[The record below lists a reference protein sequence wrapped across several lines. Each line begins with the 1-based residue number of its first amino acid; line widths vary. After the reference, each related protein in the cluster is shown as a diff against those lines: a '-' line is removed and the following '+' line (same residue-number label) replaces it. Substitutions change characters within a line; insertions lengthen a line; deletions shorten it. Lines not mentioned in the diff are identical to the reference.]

1 MPLPRSSSDS
11 NNLTTRERRLL
22 KSLSTPWKIQ
32 DFLNSLPYN
41 IEPDGDTC
49 RSPRRVMRDRTAHCF
64 EAALFAAAAL
74 RANGWPP
81 LILDLMAVRDS
92 DHVIAVYKIKGCW
105 GAIAQ
110 SNFSGIRFR
119 EPIYRTLRELAL
131 SYFEDYFNL
140 KGEKT
145 LRRYSRPVNLS
156 RFDSM
161 GWMTAEEDV
170 WAVAEYLVDIPH
182 TAMFRSNRR
191 MFVDRRLFDAGMVG
205 HRHKI

>member
-1 MPLPRSSSDS
+1 MPLPRSSDPS
-11 NNLTTRERRLL
+11 NELTAREKRLL

-32 DFLNSLPYN
+32 AFLNALPYN
-41 IEPDGDTC
+41 TEPHGDTC

-64 EAALFAAAAL
+64 EGALFAAAAL
-74 RANGWPP
+74 RINGWAP
-81 LILDLMAVRDS
+81 LILDLVAVRDS
-92 DHVIAVYKIKGCW
+92 DHVIAVYKIDGCW
-105 GAIAQ
+105 GSVAL

-119 EPIYRTLRELAL
+119 EPIYRSIRELAV

-140 KGEKT
+140 QGEKT
-145 LRRYSRPVNLS
+145 LRQYSRPVNLS

-182 TAMFRSNRR
+182 TEIFRPNRR
-191 MFVDRRLFDAGMVG
+191 LYVDRRLFDAGMVG
-205 HRHKI
+205 YRK

>member
-1 MPLPRSSSDS
+1 MPLPRSND
-11 NNLTTRERRLL
+11 NPNELTHRERQLL

-41 IEPDGDTC
+41 VEPDGDTC
-49 RSPRRVMRDRTAHCF
+49 RSPRRVMRDKTAHCF

-74 RANGWPP
+74 RINGWPP
-81 LILDLMAVRDS
+81 LILDLVAVRDS
-92 DHVIAVYKIKGCW
+92 DHVIAVYKMDGCW
-105 GAIAQ
+105 GAIAL

-119 EPIYRTLRELAL
+119 EPIYRTVRELAV

-145 LRRYSRPVNLS
+145 LRQYSRPVNLS

-182 TAMFRSNRR
+182 TAMFRPSRR
-191 MFVDRRLFDAGMVG
+191 MYVDKRLFDAGMVG
-205 HRHKI
+205 HRE

>member
-1 MPLPRSSSDS
+1 MPSPRSSDHP
-11 NNLTTRERRLL
+11 NALTTPGRKLL

-41 IEPDGDTC
+41 VEPDGDTC
-49 RSPRRVMRDRTAHCF
+49 RSPRRVMRDKTAHCF

-74 RANGWPP
+74 RINGWPP
-81 LILDLMAVRDS
+81 LILDLVAVRDS
-92 DHVIAVYKIKGCW
+92 DHVIAVYKMDGCW
-105 GAIAQ
+105 GAIAL

-119 EPIYRTLRELAL
+119 EPIYRTVRELAV

-145 LRRYSRPVNLS
+145 LRQYSRPVNLS
-156 RFDSM
+156 RFDSI

-182 TAMFRSNRR
+182 TAMFRPSRR
-191 MFVDRRLFDAGMVG
+191 MYVDKRIFDAGMVG
-205 HRHKI
+205 HRE

>member
-1 MPLPRSSSDS
+1 MPLPRSSD
-11 NNLTTRERRLL
+11 NPNELTTRERKLL

-32 DFLNSLPYN
+32 AFLNALPYN
-41 IEPDGDTC
+41 NEPDGDTC

-74 RANGWPP
+74 RINGWAP
-81 LILDLMAVRDS
+81 LILDLVAVRDS
-92 DHVIAVYKIKGCW
+92 DHVIAVYKIDGCW
-105 GAIAQ
+105 GSIAL

-119 EPIYRTLRELAL
+119 EPIYRTIRELAV

-140 KGEKT
+140 QGEKT
-145 LRRYSRPVNLS
+145 LRQYSRPVNLS

-182 TAMFRSNRR
+182 TAIFHPNRR
-191 MFVDRRLFDAGMVG
+191 LYVDKRLFEAGMVG
-205 HRHKI
+205 YRK

>member
-1 MPLPRSSSDS
+1 MPSPQS
-11 NNLTTRERRLL
+11 NVNLNALTTREKQLL

-41 IEPDGDTC
+41 TEPNGDTC
-49 RSPRRVMRDRTAHCF
+49 RSPRRVMRDKTAHCF

-74 RANGWPP
+74 RINGWPP
-81 LILDLMAVRDS
+81 LILDLVAVRDS
-92 DHVIAVYKIKGCW
+92 DHVIAVYKMNGYW
-105 GAIAQ
+105 GAIAE
-110 SNFSGIRFR
+110 SNYSGLRFR
-119 EPIYRTLRELAL
+119 EPIYRTIRELAI

-145 LRRYSRPVNLS
+145 LRQYSRPVNLS

-191 MFVDRRLFDAGMVG
+191 MYVDKRLFDAGMVG
-205 HRHKI
+205 HRHKM

>member
-1 MPLPRSSSDS
+1 MPLPRSND
-11 NNLTTRERRLL
+11 NPNELTHRERRLL

-41 IEPDGDTC
+41 VEPDGDTC
-49 RSPRRVMRDRTAHCF
+49 RSPRRVMRDKTAHCF

-74 RANGWPP
+74 RINGWPP
-81 LILDLMAVRDS
+81 LILDLVAVRDS
-92 DHVIAVYKIKGCW
+92 DHVIAVYKMDGCW
-105 GAIAQ
+105 GAIAL

-119 EPIYRTLRELAL
+119 EPIYRTVRELAV

-145 LRRYSRPVNLS
+145 LRQYSRPVNLS

-161 GWMTAEEDV
+161 GWMTSEEDV

-182 TAMFRSNRR
+182 TAMFRPSRR
-191 MFVDRRLFDAGMVG
+191 MYVDKRLFDAGMVG
-205 HRHKI
+205 HRTL

>member
-1 MPLPRSSSDS
+1 MPSPHSSDRR
-11 NNLTTRERRLL
+11 NELTSREKRLL
-22 KSLSTPWKIQ
+22 KNLSTPWKIQ

-41 IEPDGDTC
+41 TEPDGDTC

-74 RANGWPP
+74 RINGWPP
-81 LILDLMAVRDS
+81 LILDLVAVRDT
-92 DHVIAVYKIKGCW
+92 DHVIAVYKMDGCW

-110 SNFSGIRFR
+110 SNYSGLRFR
-119 EPIYRTLRELAL
+119 EPIYRTLRELAI
-131 SYFEDYFNL
+131 SYFEDYYNP

-145 LRRYSRPVNLS
+145 LREYSRPVNLS

-170 WAVAEYLVDIPH
+170 WAIAESLVDIPH
-182 TAMFRSNRR
+182 TAMFRSSRR
-191 MFVDRRLFDAGMVG
+191 MWVDQRLYDAGMVG
-205 HRHKI
+205 HRK

>member
-1 MPLPRSSSDS
+1 MPLPRSSKMR
-11 NNLTTRERRLL
+11 NELTTRERKLL

-32 DFLNSLPYN
+32 SFLNSLPYN
-41 IEPDGDTC
+41 NEPDGDTC

-74 RANGWPP
+74 RVNGWAP
-81 LILDLMAVRDS
+81 LILDLVAVRDS
-92 DHVIAVYKIKGCW
+92 DHVIAVYKIDGCW
-105 GAIAQ
+105 GAIAL

-119 EPIYRTLRELAL
+119 EPIYRTIRELAV

-140 KGEKT
+140 QGEKT
-145 LRRYSRPVNLS
+145 LRQYSRPVNLS
-156 RFDSM
+156 RFDSI

-182 TAMFRSNRR
+182 TPIFRPNRR
-191 MFVDRRLFDAGMVG
+191 LYVDKRLFDAGMVG
-205 HRHKI
+205 YRK

>member
-1 MPLPRSSSDS
+1 MPSQRS
-11 NNLTTRERRLL
+11 NRGTELTSQEKRLL
-22 KSLSTPWKIQ
+22 KSLATPWKIQ

-74 RANGWPP
+74 RANGKPP
-81 LILDLMAVRDS
+81 LILDLVAVRDT
-92 DHVIAVYKIKGCW
+92 DHVIAVFRMDGCW

-110 SNFSGIRFR
+110 SNYSGLRFR
-119 EPIYRTLRELAL
+119 EPIYRTIRELAV
-131 SYFEDYFNL
+131 SYFEDYYNPL
-140 KGEKT
+140 GEKT
-145 LRRYSRPVNLS
+145 LREFSRPVNLS

-170 WAVAEYLVDIPH
+170 WAIAEYLVDIPH
-182 TAMFRSNRR
+182 TAMLRSTRR
-191 MFVDRRLFDAGMVG
+191 MYADRRLIDAGLVG
-205 HRHKI
+205 HRK

>member
-1 MPLPRSSSDS
+1 MKPAYG
-11 NNLTTRERRLL
+11 LTSAETRLL

-74 RANGWPP
+74 RMNGSPP
-81 LILDLMAVRDS
+81 LILDMEAVRDT
-92 DHVIAVYKIKGCW
+92 DHVIAIYKMDGCW

-110 SNFSGIRFR
+110 SNYSGLRFR
-119 EPIYRTLRELAL
+119 EPVYGTLRELSM
-131 SYFEDYFNL
+131 SYFEDYYNP

-145 LRRYSRPVNLS
+145 LRTYSRPVHLS
-156 RFDSM
+156 RFDNAH
-161 GWMTAEEDV
+161 WMTAEEDV
-170 WAVAEYLVDIPH
+170 WMIAEYLTEISH
-182 TAMFRSNRR
+182 TPMIRGSLGASRR
-191 MFVDRRLFDAGMVG
+191 MYVDKRLYDAGMVG
-205 HRHKI
+205 HRKHRGE

>member
-1 MPLPRSSSDS
+1 MPLPRSSSDP
-11 NNLTTRERRLL
+11 NNLTSRERRLL

-74 RANGWPP
+74 RTNGWPP

-92 DHVIAVYKIKGCW
+92 DHVIAVYKIKDCW

-119 EPIYRTLRELAL
+119 EPIYRTIRELAL

-156 RFDSM
+156 RFDSI

-182 TAMFRSNRR
+182 IAMFRSNRH
-191 MFVDRRLFDAGMVG
+191 MYVDQRVFDAGLVG
-205 HRHKI
+205 YRE

>member
-1 MPLPRSSSDS
+1 MPLPGFSD
-11 NNLTTRERRLL
+11 NPNELTTAETKLL

-32 DFLNSLPYN
+32 AFLNSLPYN
-41 IEPDGDTC
+41 MEPGGDTC

-74 RANGWPP
+74 RVNGWPP
-81 LILDLMAVRDS
+81 LILDLVAVRDS
-92 DHVIAVYKIKGCW
+92 DHVIAVYKIDGCW
-105 GAIAQ
+105 GAVAL

-119 EPIYRTLRELAL
+119 EPIYRTVRELAI

-140 KGEKT
+140 NGEKT
-145 LRRYSRPVNLS
+145 LRQYSRPVNLT
-156 RFDSM
+156 RFDRI

-182 TAMFRSNRR
+182 TAVFRSNRR
-191 MFVDRRLFDAGMVG
+191 MYVDKRLFEAGLVG
-205 HRHKI
+205 HRTL

>member
-1 MPLPRSSSDS
+1 MPLPRSSSDP
-11 NNLTTRERRLL
+11 NILTTRERRLL

-74 RANGWPP
+74 RTNGWPP

-92 DHVIAVYKIKGCW
+92 DHVIAVYKINGCW

-170 WAVAEYLVDIPH
+170 WAIAEYLVDIPH
-182 TAMFRSNRR
+182 TAMFRSKRR
-191 MFVDRRLFDAGMVG
+191 MYVDKRLFDAGMVG
-205 HRHKI
+205 HRK

>member
-1 MPLPRSSSDS
+1 MPLPRSSNKPDR
-11 NNLTTRERRLL
+11 LTTRERQLL

-41 IEPDGDTC
+41 TEPEGDTC
-49 RSPRRVMRDRTAHCF
+49 RSPRRVMRDKTAHCF

-74 RANGWPP
+74 RINGWPP
-81 LILDLMAVRDS
+81 LILDLVAVRDS
-92 DHVIAVYKIKGCW
+92 DHVIAVYKIDGCW
-105 GAIAQ
+105 GAIAL

-119 EPIYRTLRELAL
+119 EPIYRTVRELAI

-140 KGEKT
+140 EGEKT
-145 LRRYSRPVNLS
+145 LRQYSRPVNLS

-170 WAVAEYLVDIPH
+170 WVVAEYLVDILH
-182 TAMFRSNRR
+182 TPLFRSIRR
-191 MFVDRRLFDAGMVG
+191 MYVDKRLFDAGMVG
-205 HRHKI
+205 HRK